1 MTRSTAASAIPGI
14 GKRDLSVHGRKRS
27 PCPFFLTLAALVF
40 MGLFLL
46 IPLGAVFSY
55 AFKEGLRAFL
65 ASVTDP
71 DALAAVRLTFFVVCL
86 AVPLNV
92 LFGICAAWNISKFSF
107 RGKNLLVTLID
118 LPFTVSPVIAGLV
131 FVLIFNPA
139 GKLGGWLAGHDIRIL
154 FAVPSI
160 VLATAFVTFP
170 FVAREVIPLMQSQG
184 TDDEEAALML
194 GAGALKTFTRV
205 TLPNIRWG
213 LLYGVILCT
222 ARAVGEF
229 GAVSV
234 VSGHIRGKT
243 VTMPLQVEILYNE
256 YNFTAAFAM
265 ASLLSL
271 ISLVT
276 LTLKKITE
284 RKRRLLEADFYGK
297 PNEAKGEDRVRDPYL
312 RGR

>member
-1 MTRSTAASAIPGI
+1 MLKPGGRLIRGAAGDGSAGRGRGRSF
-14 GKRDLSVHGRKRS
+14 V
-27 PCPFFLTLAALVF
+27 PFLLTCAALAF

-55 AFKEGLRAFL
+55 ALKEGARAFL
-65 ASVTDP
+65 KSVIDP
-71 DALAAVRLTFFVVCL
+71 DALSAVRLTFFVVCL
-86 AVPLNV
+86 TVPANV
-92 LFGICAAWNISKFSF
+92 LFGICAAWNISKFRF
-107 RGKNLLVTLID
+107 RGKNLLITLID

-139 GKLGGWLAGHDIRIL
+139 GKFGGWLAGHDIRVL

-160 VLATAFVTFP
+160 ALATAFVTFP

-184 TDDEEAALML
+184 TDDEEAAIML
-194 GAGALKTFTRV
+194 GAGGWKTFTRV

-256 YNFTAAFAM
+256 YNFTAAFAV

-271 ISLVT
+271 ISL
-276 LTLKKITE
+276 LTLAAKKLTE
-284 RKRRLLEADFYGK
+284 RKRRIMEADYYRRAGGGQ
-297 PNEAKGEDRVRDPYL
+297 GEDHVRDPHL
-312 RGR
+312 GGQ

>member
-1 MTRSTAASAIPGI
+1 MLPPPRGLVVGSGGGGLA
-14 GKRDLSVHGRKRS
+14 VHGRKRS
-27 PCPFFLTLAALVF
+27 LVPFALTCAAILF

-55 AFKEGLRAFL
+55 AFREGVRAFW
-65 ASVTDP
+65 ASVSDK
-71 DALAAVRLTFFVVCL
+71 DALSAIRLTFFVVCL
-86 AVPLNV
+86 TVPLNV
-92 LFGICAAWNISKFSF
+92 LFGICAAWNICKFRF

-118 LPFTVSPVIAGLV
+118 LPFTVSPVIAGLI

-139 GKLGGWLAGHDIRIL
+139 GKLGGWLVGRDIRVL

-194 GAGALKTFTRV
+194 GAGGWKTFTRV

-256 YNFTAAFAM
+256 YNFTAAFAV

-271 ISLVT
+271 VSL
-276 LTLKKITE
+276 LTLLAKKVTE
-284 RKRRLLEADFYGK
+284 RNRRIKKASYYGQPK
-297 PNEAKGEDRVRDPYL
+297 KEERMDYVRDSDY
-312 RGR
+312 RRQ

>member
-1 MTRSTAASAIPGI
+1 MTGPAALSIINRTGNE
-14 GKRDLSVHGRKRS
+14 GHSVHRRICSMG
-27 PCPFFLTLAALVF
+27 PILLTLGALVF

-46 IPLGAVFSY
+46 IPIGAVFSY
-55 AFKEGLRAFL
+55 AFREGSRAFW

-71 DALAAVRLTFFVVCL
+71 DALSAVRLTFFVACM
-86 AVPLNV
+86 AVPLNLV
-92 LFGICAAWNISKFSF
+92 FGICAAWSVSKFHF
-107 RGKNLLVTLID
+107 PGKNLLITLID
-118 LPFTVSPVIAGLV
+118 IPFTVSPVIAGLV
-131 FVLIFNPA
+131 FVLIFNPS
-139 GKLGGWLAGHDIRIL
+139 GKLGGWLAGHGIRVL

-194 GAGALKTFTRV
+194 GAGPIKTFTRV

-265 ASLLSL
+265 ASLLSV

-276 LTLKKITE
+276 LTAKKITE
-284 RKRRLLEADFYGK
+284 RRRRALEADFHGS
-297 PNEAKGEDRVRDPYL
+297 PDDAKGEDHVRDPYL